1 MVSLLLTCVTT
12 WLSLLAVW
20 CVIGATPRGQPWTP
34 AVARP
39 HVRDGL
45 SVRRIAMWCPF
56 SMPSMYRHVHH
67 QFVRNRLHNCTT
79 IVPVTIY
86 HQGSYVET
94 YRRAKSQASIHGID
108 GEVQDA
114 EPGAERACATAL
126 GSDRSARA
134 GARWRQCRGAGNRTI
149 APNNLRR
156 HRGDPHRHSEQ
167 NPQSAR
173 RNNVSGEQ
181 ISRWFLLLSENLS
194 ASNYPGA
201 ASGDASGRPRASP
214 TAGGRAQ
221 EAHYTR
227 PDAAARFGSLGRA
240 HAPRRPAITAALDVQ
255 ECPQARGRTHNAG
268 APG

>member
-1 MVSLLLTCVTT
+1 
-12 WLSLLAVW
+12 
-20 CVIGATPRGQPWTP
+20 
-34 AVARP
+34 
-39 HVRDGL
+39 
-45 SVRRIAMWCPF
+45 
-56 SMPSMYRHVHH
+56 MPSMYRHVHH

-94 YRRAKSQASIHGID
+94 YRRAKSQASIHCID

-126 GSDRSARA
+126 GIDRSARA

-201 ASGDASGRPRASP
+201 ANMRRDLTNEKRIVFMVGRKRSN
-214 TAGGRAQ
+214 
-221 EAHYTR
+221 
-227 PDAAARFGSLGRA
+227 
-240 HAPRRPAITAALDVQ
+240 
-255 ECPQARGRTHNAG
+255 GRTSLAHG
-268 APG
+268 SIGEVRWS